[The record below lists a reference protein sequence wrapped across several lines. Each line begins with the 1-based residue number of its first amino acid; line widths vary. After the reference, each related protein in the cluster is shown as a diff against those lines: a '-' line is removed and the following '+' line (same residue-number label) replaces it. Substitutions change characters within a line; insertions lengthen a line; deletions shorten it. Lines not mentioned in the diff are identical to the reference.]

1 MAGAGWPST
10 IDPGTDDLAR
20 GAVLLAAALALVAWL
35 KPEGR
40 RAPPQILLGA
50 TLVVLALIASSS
62 TAVAKGQFLSW
73 QNWDFYNKPGKA
85 VNVAYIWRADYNG
98 VHFPKNRTRVF
109 TVQASPRSVYWRA
122 TTLDAFVKDHWDED
136 LIPLSLDDPS
146 GIVGLWGGDAL
157 LPFAAANQSHWQGAA
172 VTIDALHDRHLVGP
186 TQPVQYVTSGLSSVE
201 FQRGGIAVASDA
213 LSRGEQ
219 YSVWGYE
226 PQPTPAA
233 LARSPA
239 DYPFEISTD
248 SEYLR
253 LPHSNAVPTFRSPE
267 YNRWAAYYFSTNRD
281 GRRYRP
287 LYLAARRVAGKARNP
302 YAAAIALEAW
312 FRSAGGFVYDEQ
324 PPHTQGVPPLVDFVT
339 KTKRGYCQHFAGA
352 MALML
357 RYLGIPARVGA
368 GFTSGTYDEKN
379 KTWTVYDRDAHTWVE
394 VWFKG
399 YGWLAFDPT
408 PSRGTLG
415 GPYTTSSLSFDAPGA
430 VKVLKAS
437 AMPARQL
444 LRSELGSQS
453 KAARAKAKAADPG
466 LSGKTARARGGS
478 GQGSSIAAVVLVA
491 GLGLLLLFIVVKTVL
506 RRQRY
511 LTGDPRRVAAAARRD
526 LVGFLL
532 DQRIAVP
539 RSIGPRELGTFLG
552 TRAGIEATDFADALG
567 RARFGPDADAA
578 AAARQARRE
587 LRAVRRRLRHV
598 LPLGRR
604 VRGLFSFRSLLT
616 SA

>member
-1 MAGAGWPST
+1 M
-10 IDPGTDDLAR
+10 
-20 GAVLLAAALALVAWL
+20 
-35 KPEGR
+35 
-40 RAPPQILLGA
+40 
-50 TLVVLALIASSS
+50 
-62 TAVAKGQFLSW
+62 
-73 QNWDFYNKPGKA
+73 
-85 VNVAYIWRADYNG
+85 
-98 VHFPKNRTRVF
+98 
-109 TVQASPRSVYWRA
+109 
-122 TTLDAFVKDHWDED
+122 
-136 LIPLSLDDPS
+136 
-146 GIVGLWGGDAL
+146 
-157 LPFAAANQSHWQGAA
+157 
-172 VTIDALHDRHLVGP
+172 
-186 TQPVQYVTSGLSSVE
+186 QYVTRTISGVQY
-201 FQRGGIAVASDA
+201 QRGGIAVASDP
-213 LSRGEQ
+213 LSRGDQ

-226 PQPTPAA
+226 PQPSPAA

-239 DYPFEISTD
+239 DYPPEIALD

-253 LPHSNAVPTFRSPE
+253 LPHSNAVPTFRSPGYE
-267 YNRWAAYYFSTNRD
+267 RWAAYYFSANRD

-302 YAAAIALEAW
+302 YAAAVALEAW

-324 PPHTQGVPPLVDFVT
+324 PPHTRGVPPLVDFVT

-368 GFTSGTYDEKN
+368 GFTSGTYDAKS

-399 YGWLAFDPT
+399 YGWLPFDPT

-437 AMPARQL
+437 AMPGRRL
-444 LRSELGSQS
+444 LRFRAPARSPRR
-453 KAARAKAKAADPG
+453 ARAKLAAATPT
-466 LSGKTARARGGS
+466 LRGG
-478 GQGSSIAAVVLVA
+478 GEGAGGGVGAGTSIAALVLLV
-491 GLGLLLLFIVVKTVL
+491 GLGLLLLFVVVKTVL
-506 RRQRY
+506 RRRRY
-511 LTGDPRRVAAAARRD
+511 LTSDPRRVAAAARRD
-526 LVGFLL
+526 IVGFLL

-539 RSIGPRELGTFLG
+539 RSIGPRELGSFLG
-552 TRAGIEATDFADALG
+552 TRAGIEAADFADALG
-567 RARFGPDADAA
+567 RARFGPEADAA
-578 AAARQARRE
+578 PAARQVRRE

-604 VRGLFSFRSLLT
+604 VRGLFSLRSLLT